1 MVNTMET
8 AYWILFL
15 GFLAILWTV
24 QYRHE
29 LKEIKAY
36 RRGYARGLADGR
48 TQQSI
53 TQ

>member
-1 MVNTMET
+1 MET

-15 GFLAILWTV
+15 GFLGIVWTV
-24 QYRHE
+24 QYRSE
-29 LKEIKAY
+29 IKEVKAY

-53 TQ
+53 VK